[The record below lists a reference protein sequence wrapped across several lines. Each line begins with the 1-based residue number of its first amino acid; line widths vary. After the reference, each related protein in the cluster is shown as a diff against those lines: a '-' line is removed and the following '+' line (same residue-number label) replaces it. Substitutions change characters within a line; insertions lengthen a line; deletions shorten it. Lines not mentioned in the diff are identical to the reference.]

1 MNPPLFLFD
10 DANIEQIFDSANFFI
25 KKMQKIA
32 IFFKNIPFAHFFT
45 HKIEVLPC
53 YLVKGGACFALP
65 AKVGGGK
72 GE

>member
-25 KKMQKIA
+25 KKMQKIV
-32 IFFKNIPFAHFFT
+32 IFFKNIPFAPFFT

-53 YLVKGGACFALP
+53 HLSKGGACFAS
-65 AKVGGGK
+65 ACK
-72 GE
+72 GRWW